1 MYLLYLSL
9 EIKIIIISLLK
20 KLTFLS
26 RKDIEEIESRHKNG
40 TGYAQGILADTVTF
54 DIHGVSINKK

>member
-1 MYLLYLSL
+1 M
-9 EIKIIIISLLK
+9 
-20 KLTFLS
+20 S